1 MLGFRSS
8 PAAARADQPAARLAV
23 PRMAEFRPVS
33 SQRSDWGLF
42 SPDELHELMRV
53 EFQRAKR
60 YDYDLACLCV
70 SIDRL
75 GHLQD
80 LYGRESRAELLDAL
94 HELMKS
100 STRDSD
106 FPRCMVDDAL
116 VGLFPH
122 TAARGALTLCKR
134 VLKGSR
140 KLEFESDGRPIQV
153 TFSIGVA
160 TNRDPGI
167 TDIESLVQQ
176 AQAGMALARAAGG
189 DRWMRQEQANSE
201 FDQIRR
207 ELEDLRGALDRQG
220 DVVREAADVKR
231 VLERSSL
238 PGGAQA
244 LYERPED
251 RAFAERMLALLDGA
265 GLASGADGARLREQA
280 VELALRGVLEERRR
294 AVERQMRENE
304 GEIDN
309 LRRRVSKL
317 NTSLAATEEELR
329 RVMALKD
336 VDPGVASIYRTV
348 QGLSVDAA
356 NAKARL
362 EMLTQIFEAN
372 VALRQDLSR

>member
-8 PAAARADQPAARLAV
+8 PAARRADQPSAPPAV
-23 PRMAEFRPVS
+23 LRMAEFRPVS

-53 EFQRAKR
+53 EFQRAAR
-60 YDYDLACLCV
+60 YGYDIACLCV

-94 HELMKS
+94 HELLKS

-116 VGLFPH
+116 IGLFPH

-134 VLKGSR
+134 VLKGAR

-160 TNRDPGI
+160 ANRDPGV
-167 TDIESLVQQ
+167 TDIDSLVQQ

-189 DRWMRQEQANSE
+189 DRWMRQEQASSE

-207 ELEDLRGALDRQG
+207 ELEDLRSALDRQG
-220 DVVREAADVKR
+220 DVVREAANVR
-231 VLERSSL
+231 QVLERSEL

-244 LYERPED
+244 LLERPED
-251 RAFAERMLALLDGA
+251 RAFAERLGALLGGGVPPGPDGE
-265 GLASGADGARLREQA
+265 RLREQA
-280 VELALRGVLEERRR
+280 IECALRGIHEERRR
-294 AVERQMRENE
+294 SVERQMRENE

-309 LRRRVSKL
+309 LRRRVAKL
-317 NTSLAATEEELR
+317 NSSLSATEEELR
-329 RVMALKD
+329 RVMALKN

-356 NAKARL
+356 DAKARL
-362 EMLTQIFEAN
+362 EMLTQIFQAN
-372 VALRQDLSR
+372 VALRKDLAQ